1 MQPSSCQWR
10 YAPPMGALSPK
21 LMQRIGR
28 LLPVVAASGLLLAG
42 CQSNPSDGQRVP
54 RVQTQ
59 VVGLASF
66 RNTVETVSTL
76 ESASEV
82 QLAAQA
88 SGRILQLLVSQ
99 GDRVQRGQL
108 LLVLDQAQLR
118 AEVASLR
125 GQMQTTKLNYERFNY
140 LVKQG
145 AASSLQRDEYR
156 QAYLAAREAL
166 AARQADLAFKA
177 LRSPISGTVADLQVK
192 AGDVIQAGAPLTK
205 VIGESRLLARIDVP
219 AIYATQLRPGLRV
232 ELIDPIRKVPLET
245 GVVDSVDP
253 GVAVASQSVLVK
265 AAFANPNG
273 LLRNGLRVR
282 TKLILGTQESLAVPF
297 TAVSQLAGQSFVYVL
312 GSRADLERRPGR
324 ADLQLV
330 RQQPPKT
337 KFAIQT
343 PVQLGPLQGNR
354 YPVIRGLQPGQ
365 RVIAS
370 GLLNLRHG
378 APVKTSRIH

>member
-1 MQPSSCQWR
+1 
-10 YAPPMGALSPK
+10 
-21 LMQRIGR
+21 MQRIGH
-28 LLPVVAASGLLLAG
+28 LLPAAVASGLLLAG
-42 CQSNPSDGQRVP
+42 CQSNAPEAQRVP

-59 VVGLASF
+59 RVGLAQF
-66 RNTVETVSTL
+66 RESVETVSTL
-76 ESASEV
+76 EAASEV

-99 GDRVQRGQL
+99 GDRVQQGQL

-125 GQMQTTKLNYERFNY
+125 GQMQTNKLNYERFNY

-156 QAYLAAREAL
+156 QTYVAAREAL
-166 AARQADLAFKA
+166 AARQADLAFKT
-177 LRSPISGTVADLQVK
+177 LRSPIAGTVADLQVK
-192 AGDVIQAGAPLTK
+192 AGDVIQAGSPLTK

-219 AIYATQLRPGLRV
+219 AIYASRLRSGLTV
-232 ELIDPIRKVPLET
+232 ELIDPMRSTPLER

-253 GVAVASQSVLVK
+253 GVTVASQSVLVK

-273 LLRNGLRVR
+273 LLRNGLRVK
-282 TKLILGTQESLAVPF
+282 TELILGTREALAVPF
-297 TAVSQLAGQSFVYVL
+297 TAVSQLAGKSFVYVV

-324 ADLQLV
+324 VDLEAV
-330 RQQPPKT
+330 RQQPAKT
-337 KFAIQT
+337 QFAIQT
-343 PVQLGPLQGNR
+343 PVELGPLQGNR
-354 YPVIRGLQPGQ
+354 YPVFRGLQPGQ
-365 RVIAS
+365 RVITT

-378 APVKTSRIH
+378 APVKTGRIH

>member
-1 MQPSSCQWR
+1 
-10 YAPPMGALSPK
+10 MGALSPK
-21 LMQRIGR
+21 FMKRIAP
-28 LLPVVAASGLLLAG
+28 LLPAAVASCLLLAG
-42 CQSNPSDGQRVP
+42 CQSNPSDVQRLP
-54 RVQTQ
+54 RVQSQ
-59 VVGLASF
+59 PVAMALFPNSI
-66 RNTVETVSTL
+66 ETVSTL
-76 ESASEV
+76 EAASEV

-125 GQMQTTKLNYERFNY
+125 GQMQTNKLNYVRFNS

-156 QAYLAAREAL
+156 QAYIAAREAL

-177 LRSPISGTVADLQVK
+177 LRSPIAGTVADLQVK

-219 AIYATQLRPGLRV
+219 AIYGPQLRPGLSV
-232 ELIDPIRKVPLET
+232 ELIDPIRKIPLEK

-253 GVAVASQSVLVK
+253 GVTVASQSVLVK
-265 AAFANPNG
+265 AAFANPKG

-282 TKLILGTQESLAVPF
+282 TKLILGSEEALAVPF
-297 TAVSQLAGQSFVYVL
+297 TAVSHLAGQSFVYVV
-312 GSRADLERRPGR
+312 GSLAQLERQPGKAPLAELR
-324 ADLQLV
+324 K
-330 RQQPPKT
+330 QPPGSL
-337 KFAIQT
+337 FALQT
-343 PVQLGPLQGNR
+343 PVQLGELQGTL
-354 YPVIRGLQPGQ
+354 YPVRRGVQPGD
-365 RVIAS
+365 RVITA

-378 APVKTSRIH
+378 APVRLAANPGSNGS